1 MAQDNFKVT
10 VIGAINE
17 VRRKSKLSPALTID
31 QDSDSLIKLH
41 YLNDVVSEIS
51 DFGDWQETY
60 KEAIVS
66 IISSVSDY
74 GVSGVVIQNIHE
86 VAIST
91 RSAEIRKVDIDTIR
105 RLQRTQTRGEPT
117 QWALK
122 GINSD
127 GSPIITVY
135 PQPNINDETKFFD
148 IGYYEKP
155 AVYTTADASA
165 LVPFPGRVVVQG
177 LLVKT
182 ILDESDGE
190 PTQRYITNLEAY
202 QNMLEESYNRYNGD
216 TGSTVYF
223 RPGRGRR

>member
-1 MAQDNFKVT
+1 MVQDNFKVT

-17 VRRKSKLSPALTID
+17 VRRKSKLGPVTTID
-31 QDSDSLIKLH
+31 QDSDSIIKLH
-41 YLNDVVSEIS
+41 YLNDVVAEIS
-51 DFGDWQETY
+51 DFSDWQETY

-66 IISSVSDY
+66 IVASVSDY

-105 RLQRTQTRGEPT
+105 RLQRTQSRGEPT

-122 GINSD
+122 GINSE
-127 GSPIITVY
+127 GGPIITVY
-135 PQPNINDETKFFD
+135 PLPGENENTKHFN

-165 LVPFPGRVVVQG
+165 LVPFPGRLIVQG
-177 LLVKT
+177 LLAKT

-190 PTQRYITNLEAY
+190 QTNRYLTNLEAY
-202 QNMLEESYNRYNGD
+202 QNLLEESYNRFNGD
-216 TGSTVYF
+216 TGSTTYF